1 MYITVKSIK
10 RTIGF
15 NGIELTDLLIGIPIS
30 LFLLFLF
37 SFSNLRFF
45 AVILFVICVFMLLPI
60 NLSKK
65 NRMYKVIF
73 LALNYLKKGKDYIFI
88 REEQKEGMIN
98 GFFKRI
104 R

>member
-15 NGIELTDLLIGIPIS
+15 KGIELIDLLIGIPIL

-37 SFSNLRFF
+37 SFSNFRFL
-45 AVILFVICVFMLLPI
+45 AVVLFVISVFMLLPI

-65 NRMYKVIF
+65 NRMYKVIA
-73 LALNYLKKGKDYIFI
+73 LTLNYLKKEKNYTFI
-88 REEQKEGMIN
+88 KEEQKEGIIN

>member
-15 NGIELTDLLIGIPIS
+15 KGIELTDLLIGIPIL

-37 SFSNLRFF
+37 SFSNFRFL
-45 AVILFVICVFMLLPI
+45 AVVLFVISVFMLLPI

-65 NRMYKVIF
+65 NRMYKVIA
-73 LALNYLKKGKDYIFI
+73 LVLNYLKKEKDYVFI
-88 REEQKEGMIN
+88 KEDQKEGIIN
-98 GFFKRI
+98 ELFKKI